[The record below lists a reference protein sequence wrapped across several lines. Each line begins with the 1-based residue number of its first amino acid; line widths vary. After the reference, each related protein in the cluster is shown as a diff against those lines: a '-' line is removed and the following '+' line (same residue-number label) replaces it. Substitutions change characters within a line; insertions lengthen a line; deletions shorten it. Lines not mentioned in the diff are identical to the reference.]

1 MKFTIHGLT
10 PSLFARA
17 SNLFYNV
24 NMKYIFIVLLAA
36 ASAGCTSND
45 STYDADGSPDPSD
58 DDTIAGDDDVI
69 DVIVDET
76 VEDMAD
82 ADPDPGIDPVEEDD
96 ATYPSPPAEVLRIG
110 TEGLLLRGTVLT
122 PSGVLDP
129 GDVLIS
135 GAFITCVDSDCS
147 GAPGAGEATWIETN
161 GIISPGLI
169 DPHNHI
175 AYNFLPEYIPEPLRK
190 FENRYDWPDLEDYE
204 AHIEPYA
211 AHRSTGTHYC
221 PAAKWGELRSLV
233 HATTTV
239 QGESFAQ
246 LCVNWGVRNADH
258 FHNLGYDHMRTTIA
272 SVRDINDEQ
281 AQNYIDSF
289 NESPEPVT
297 RLAVHMAEGYTG
309 NYVTE
314 EFDSFAGRDPRENR
328 HQGVSLLIDETSI
341 LIHSIPLTEAQLAE
355 VLAND
360 AKIVWSPSSNLALYG
375 VTAPIQR
382 ILQLGITTGL
392 GPDWT
397 PNGEDDMLGEM
408 RFALDYAAANSI
420 PEVTSQKLWQMATWE
435 GAVVVGL
442 EDHIGRLEAGHRAD
456 IAVFGRLG
464 SDPYQSV
471 VDSRSANVRLVL
483 IDGVG
488 MYGDSHLGEA
498 TAANAYCESFDACST
513 DKYLCVQESPTADNR
528 KNETLADIHTQLFNI
543 LEGVGYPPEE
553 QYGRGDELLELID
566 CAE

>member
-1 MKFTIHGLT
+1 MKFFFV
-10 PSLFARA
+10 S
-17 SNLFYNV
+17 
-24 NMKYIFIVLLAA
+24 LLAVA
-36 ASAGCTSND
+36 ACTSNE
-45 STYDADGSPDPSD
+45 STHDADGSPDPSA
-58 DDTIAGDDDVI
+58 DDTIAGDDDVFL
-69 DVIVDET
+69 
-76 VEDMAD
+76 EDIEAAD
-82 ADPDPGIDPVEEDD
+82 TGMDMDMDEEDD
-96 ATYPSPPAEVLRIG
+96 ATYPSPPAEVLRTG

-175 AYNFLPEYIPEPLRK
+175 AYNFLPEYIPEPLRT
-190 FENRYDWPDLEDYE
+190 FENRYDWSDLADYE

-211 AHRSTGTHYC
+211 AHRSAGTHYC
-221 PAAKWGELRSLV
+221 PGAKWGELRSLV

-297 RLAVHMAEGYTG
+297 RFAVHMAEGYTG

-328 HQGVSLLIDETSI
+328 HQGESLLIDGTSI

-355 VLAND
+355 ALVND
-360 AKIVWSPSSNLALYG
+360 AKIAWSPSSNLALYG

-397 PNGEDDMLGEM
+397 LNGEKNMLGEM
-408 RFALDYAAANSI
+408 RFALDYARTNSI
-420 PEVTSQKLWQMATWE
+420 PEITPQKLWEMSTWE
-435 GAVVVGL
+435 GAMVVGL
-442 EDHIGRLEAGHRAD
+442 EDYIGRLEAGYRAD

-464 SDPYQSV
+464 ADPYRSI

-483 IDGVG
+483 LDGEG
-488 MYGDSHLGEA
+488 LYGDEHLMAA
-498 TAANAYCESFDACST
+498 TAANEYCEPLDACSA
-513 DKYLCVQESPTADNR
+513 DKYLCVQESPTASDR
-528 KNETLADIHTQLFNI
+528 KNETLADIRTQLFNI

-566 CAE
+566 CGE

>member
-1 MKFTIHGLT
+1 MRFI
-10 PSLFARA
+10 LF
-17 SNLFYNV
+17 
-24 NMKYIFIVLLAA
+24 IILAA
-36 ASAGCTSND
+36 AAAGCTSKE
-45 STYDADGSPDPSD
+45 STYDADVSSDHSD
-58 DDTIAGDDDVI
+58 DDTIAGDDDV
-69 DVIVDET
+69 T
-76 VEDMAD
+76 VEDTAD
-82 ADPDPGIDPVEEDD
+82 TDMDPGTDPGTDPVVDEEDD
-96 ATYPSPPAEVLRIG
+96 ATYPSPPAEVLRTG

-122 PSGVLDP
+122 PTGVLDP

-135 GAFITCVDSDCS
+135 GPFITCVEADCS

-169 DPHNHI
+169 DPHNHL
-175 AYNFLPEYIPEPLRK
+175 AYNFLPEYIPEPMRT
-190 FENRYDWPDLEDYE
+190 FENRYDWSDLDDYE

-221 PAAKWGELRSLV
+221 PGAKWGELRSLV

-239 QGESFAQ
+239 QGESYAQ

-258 FHNLGYDHMRTTIA
+258 YHNLGYDHMRTTIA

-328 HQGVSLLIDETSI
+328 HQGVSLLIDGTSI
-341 LIHSIPLTEAQLAE
+341 LIHGIPLTEAQLSE

-360 AKIVWSPSSNLALYG
+360 AKIVWSPSSNLVLYG

-397 PNGEDDMLGEM
+397 PSGEDNMLGEM
-408 RFALDYAAANSI
+408 RFALDYALTNSI
-420 PEVTSQKLWQMATWE
+420 PEVTPQKLWEMATSD
-435 GAVVVGL
+435 GADVVGL
-442 EDHIGRLEAGHRAD
+442 EEHIGRLEPGFRAD

-464 SDPYQSV
+464 GDPYLSI
-471 VDSRSANVRLVL
+471 VDSRSTNVRLVL
-483 IDGVG
+483 LDGEG
-488 MYGDSHLGEA
+488 LYGDEHLMAA
-498 TAANAYCESFDACST
+498 TAANEYCEPIDACT
-513 DKYLCVQESPTADNR
+513 AAKFICVQESPTADNR
-528 KNETLADIHTQLFNI
+528 KNEVLADIRTQLLNI
-543 LEGVGYPPEE
+543 LEGIGYPPEE

-566 CAE
+566 CDE